1 MSFYSTEQTGGS
13 EEVFRTIREKWRNLS
28 DSERDAYKKVATDSG
43 SAVSLPS
50 ADKQAKKIIGNIMK
64 QVS

>member
-13 EEVFRTIREKWRNLS
+13 AEVFRTIGEKCKNLS
-28 DSERDAYKKVATDSG
+28 DSDRDTYKKVATDSG
-43 SAVSLPS
+43 SVVSLPS

-64 QVS
+64 HVS

>member
-13 EEVFRTIREKWRNLS
+13 AEVFCTIGEKWRNLS
-28 DSERDAYKKVATDSG
+28 DSDRDAYKKVATDSG

>member
-1 MSFYSTEQTGGS
+1 MFFYSPKQTGGS
-13 EEVFRTIREKWRNLS
+13 AEIFCTIREKWKNLS
-28 DSERDAYKKVATDSG
+28 ESDRDAYKKVATDSG